1 MSTVDAHEHGAGRLL
16 EGRYR
21 LETSLGTEH
30 REPLVVDAYDEESDR
45 AVTLLLLPA
54 TSSLRDRLALRLQV
68 RRAAEIEHP
77 GLAPVIDVLDTE
89 STLALVMPL
98 LPGARLLAE
107 GATLPADGPQRLRAA
122 LDALHAVGRPHGA
135 LDAGAVLV
143 LPDSTVMLLPLPPEP
158 GAVPSE
164 DMLALERLI
173 SGYAPHGGEAIPPQ
187 RHATSHPAGAHRAPS
202 PARTLPGASLFH
214 ETTPRIQSKHGRS
227 WRPVAVRVLIVLCGA
242 LGGAALADLL
252 SRLVT

>member
-1 MSTVDAHEHGAGRLL
+1 MSTVDGAGRLL

-21 LETSLGTEH
+21 LEISLGTEH

-68 RRAAEIEHP
+68 RRAAQIEHP
-77 GLAPVIDVLDTE
+77 GLAPVLDVLDTE

-98 LPGARLLAE
+98 LPGARLLAD
-107 GATLPADGPQRLRAA
+107 GATLPADGPQHLRAA
-122 LDALHAVGRPHGA
+122 LEALHAVGRPHGA

-143 LPDSTVMLLPLPPEP
+143 LPNSTVLLLPLAPEP

-164 DMLALERLI
+164 DLLALEQLI
-173 SGYAPHGGEAIPPQ
+173 SGYAPYSEEAIPPQ
-187 RHATSHPAGAHRAPS
+187 RHATPHPAGAHRAPS

-214 ETTPRIQSKHGRS
+214 ENTSGTKSHDGRS
-227 WRPVAVRVLIVLCGA
+227 WRHVAARLFVVLCGA